1 MTQITMTRLQ
11 AITLFQ
17 QIHKGKELG
26 ADADGNII
34 HGETPFGIVK
44 DVLGYANVYIY
55 RSTSHGSAPVWNTTA
70 AVAFLREWA
79 DALEIPTKQEGA
91 S

>member
-1 MTQITMTRLQ
+1 MNHQQ

-26 ADADGNII
+26 ADADGNAI
-34 HGETPFGIVK
+34 HGETPFSIAK
-44 DVLGYANVYIY
+44 DVLGYANTHIY
-55 RSTSHGSAPVWNTTA
+55 RTNQHGCAPVWNTTA

-79 DALEIPTKQEGA
+79 DALEVPTKQEG
-91 S
+91 SS